1 MLYPRITKK
10 KERNE
15 SMKGNSFCEL
25 KKKTAVY
32 HFFVT
37 PQLFPMTCFVEQY
50 LDYCSFLFNKFV
62 LIALIFNFNY
72 FESHISSRFR
82 VRQQA

>member
-10 KERNE
+10 RKERNE
-15 SMKGNSFCEL
+15 SMKGNSLCEL
-25 KKKTAVY
+25 KKTAVY

-50 LDYCSFLFNKFV
+50 LDYCSFLCNKFV